1 MESLESKIDRLSP
14 EQRREVEDFVD
25 FLLYRYSQAP
35 VPIQPGTRP
44 SPPVRNVA
52 PPPLTLIEPVHVVE
66 YPVSRPPDPSPA
78 YEREPSAAG
87 NSDAFPAIQEIGAG
101 TDDPVSHDYMDYG
114 RFEQQPSP
122 AGEAVKKVKAKL
134 SRSEEQNRSNHLL
147 DWID

>member
-25 FLLYRYSQAP
+25 FLLYRYGQAP
-35 VPIQPGTRP
+35 VLQPVTR
-44 SPPVRNVA
+44 SSSPVRNVA

-66 YPVSRPPDPSPA
+66 YPVSRSPDPSPA
-78 YEREPSAAG
+78 YEREPSATG
-87 NSDAFPAIQEIGAG
+87 NPDASPVIQELGCG

-122 AGEAVKKVKAKL
+122 AAEAVKKVKAKL
-134 SRSEEQNRSNHLL
+134 NRSEEQNRSNHLL